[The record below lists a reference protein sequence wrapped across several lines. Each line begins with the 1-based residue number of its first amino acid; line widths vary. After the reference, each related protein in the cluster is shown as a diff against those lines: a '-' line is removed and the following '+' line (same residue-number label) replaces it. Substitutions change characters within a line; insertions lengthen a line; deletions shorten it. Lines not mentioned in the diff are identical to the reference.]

1 MNIIVTGGAGFIGS
15 NLVYRLNKRGF
26 NDITIVD
33 NLSNPAKHL
42 NLNRLKFLDYIN
54 KQDFLQQLEQ
64 FKDNDVIF
72 HQGACSSTVEQDG
85 KYMMDNNY
93 TYSKKLLNFAINN
106 NINFIYASS
115 AATYGHGKNG
125 FKEERA
131 CEYPLN
137 IYGFSKFAFDNYV
150 RCLTD
155 NFSKKELP
163 QIVGLRYFNV
173 YGPQENHKGRM
184 ASVIH
189 HFYHQ
194 AAKEGKISVFE
205 GSKNYLR
212 DFIWVEDAVDVN
224 LFFMENPEK
233 SGIFNCGSGQARS
246 FQKLAEIVKSDFSE
260 SRITPIPFP
269 KDLEDKYQTFT
280 KANLNNLR
288 NAGYENE
295 FTSLEKGVS
304 EYLKLLQ
311 TENGFLPEL

>member
-1 MNIIVTGGAGFIGS
+1 MGM
-15 NLVYRLNKRGF
+15 
-26 NDITIVD
+26 
-33 NLSNPAKHL
+33 AK
-42 NLNRLKFLDYIN
+42 
-54 KQDFLQQLEQ
+54 
-64 FKDNDVIF
+64 
-72 HQGACSSTVEQDG
+72 
-85 KYMMDNNY
+85 
-93 TYSKKLLNFAINN
+93 
-106 NINFIYASS
+106 
-115 AATYGHGKNG
+115 
-125 FKEERA
+125 
-131 CEYPLN
+131 

-260 SRITPIPFP
+260 SRIMPIPFP